1 MTLEVTIADL
11 LAESAE
17 KGRGECG
24 KQLFPDAE
32 TSRHDELLRWEKLR
46 GESQIRGLRSALRT
60 MMPLIEKHPTATS
73 DAISITD
80 ALR

>member
-1 MTLEVTIADL
+1 MREVAIRTL
-11 LAESAE
+11 LAERAE
-17 KGRGECG
+17 KGHGECG
-24 KQLFPDAE
+24 KQLFADAE
-32 TSRHDELLRWEKLR
+32 TSKHAELLRQERLR
-46 GESQIRGLRSALRT
+46 AESQIRGLRSALRT